1 MTNLNAQFICAF
13 LFSDFDKRTIQC
25 PNSVCQ
31 FLIGKRAPN
40 QPFSAFTSRVQIID
54 SDFVLH
60 ARRYTRCPFGLQIHC
75 AFLRVRHAS
84 PIIARMSEK
93 KRLFLID
100 GMANVF
106 RSYYAVRGLSTSRG
120 VATNA
125 VFGFAMMLRKLLTN
139 HKPDYI
145 GVVLDSKEKTFRHE
159 QYEQYKANRTE
170 MPEDLVPQLAFI
182 DRVCAAYRVPI
193 IKLPGFEADDLMGA
207 LAHQA
212 ADAGLQAVIVSSD
225 KDLCQLVRDPD
236 ITLLREDKSGET
248 WFDEAG
254 VKTRLGVRPDQVV
267 DWLGLMGDSSD
278 NIPGAPGIGEKGA
291 IGLIEQF
298 GSIEA
303 ALAGWE
309 EVKKKTYRESLRD
322 NAEIIRLSQQLA
334 TIEINAP
341 VTLDLNS
348 LITEE
353 PDREAAYQLFT
364 ELEFNQLAREFASA
378 AKPMSAVATAPTTK
392 QYRNIT
398 TIEDLK
404 KLSNSLLAKDRFAFA
419 FAVGEAKKEAAEN
432 LFDLVEEN
440 NTPQLVGVAVSA
452 TAGTADYI
460 DLTALED
467 RATALALLKDLLD
480 NGLLE
485 KSVHGLKQ
493 ALAIAA
499 NAGLSLEAVSDDT
512 ELQAY
517 LLEPER
523 AQYDLPQL
531 AREHLGAEIALPE
544 DVAERALLI
553 ADVTGQLA
561 NIFAAKI
568 DEAGLRKVYDEIELP
583 LVPLLFQMEQVGFKV
598 DPNALSD
605 LAVEMQKEIERLTH
619 QVYELA
625 GKPFNINSPQQLGEI
640 FEGLNFEVSK
650 RTKTGQIQTNRE
662 VLEEL
667 AEKYELPRLMIE
679 YREVTKLKST
689 YVDALPS
696 LISPRDGRVHTT
708 LNQTVAATGRLSSEN
723 PNLQNIPI
731 RSELGQRIRRAFV
744 PANGCVLLSADY
756 SQIELRLLAH
766 ITEDAEMLDAFLH
779 GEDIHSRTAR
789 KVFGA
794 QTDAELKEKRRV
806 AKIVNFAIAYAVGA
820 FGLAPRVG
828 ISRTEAKKVIEDYYD
843 TYKGVRRYME
853 EMPDKVRAANGVVRS
868 LVGRWRKLPDISNKN
883 HNLRARAEREA
894 INMPMQGSAS
904 DIVKLA
910 MLRTEEALRAAKL
923 QTQMILQVHDELVF
937 EVPQAEI
944 QAATQAIKQAMES
957 AFQLVVPLLVEIG
970 VGENWMAAKP

>member
-1 MTNLNAQFICAF
+1 M
-13 LFSDFDKRTIQC
+13 
-25 PNSVCQ
+25 
-31 FLIGKRAPN
+31 
-40 QPFSAFTSRVQIID
+40 
-54 SDFVLH
+54 
-60 ARRYTRCPFGLQIHC
+60 
-75 AFLRVRHAS
+75 
-84 PIIARMSEK
+84 
-93 KRLFLID
+93 ID
-100 GMANVF
+100 GMANIF
-106 RSYYAVRGLSTSRG
+106 RSYYAVRGLATSRG

-125 VFGFAMMLRKLLTN
+125 VFGFAMMLRKLLTQ

-159 QYEQYKANRTE
+159 QYEHYKANRTE

-193 IKLPGFEADDLMGA
+193 VKMPGFEADDLMGT

-236 ITLLREDKSGET
+236 IVLLREDKTGET

-254 VKTRLGVRPDQVV
+254 VKARLGVTPQQVV

-298 GSIEA
+298 GSIEG

-322 NAEIIRLSQQLA
+322 HAAQIRMSRELA
-334 TIEINAP
+334 RIETNAP
-341 VTLDLNS
+341 VTLDLDS

-364 ELEFNQLAREFASA
+364 ELEFNQLAREFAGA
-378 AKPMSAVATAPTTK
+378 AKPATAATATATTAK
-392 QYRNIT
+392 HYRHIT
-398 TIEDLK
+398 TVEELK
-404 KLSNSLLAKDRFAFA
+404 KLANSLLAKERFAFA
-419 FAVGEAKKEAAEN
+419 FAVGTPTKPEQAEN
-432 LFDLVEEN
+432 LFDLVEAD
-440 NTPQLVGVAVSA
+440 NTPQLLGVAISA
-452 TAGTADYI
+452 AAGVAEYL
-460 DLTALED
+460 DLTAMEE
-467 RATALALLKDLLD
+467 RAAAIDWLRELLD
-480 NGLLE
+480 NGLVE
-485 KSVHGLKQ
+485 KAVHGLKQ
-493 ALAIAA
+493 SLAIAM
-499 NAGLSLEAVSDDT
+499 NAGLALEGIADDT
-512 ELQAY
+512 ELEAY

-523 AQYDLPQL
+523 SQYDVPQL
-531 AREHLGAEIALPE
+531 AREYLGVEITLPE
-544 DVAERALLI
+544 ETAERTLLL

-561 NIFAAKI
+561 QILAAKI
-568 DEAGLRKVYDEIELP
+568 DEAGLRRVYDEIELP
-583 LVPLLFQMEQVGFKV
+583 LVPLLLRMEQAGFRV
-598 DPNALSD
+598 DPQALGE
-605 LAVEMQKEIERLTH
+605 LAVTMQREIERLT
-619 QVYELA
+619 QQIYEVA

-640 FEGLNFEVSK
+640 FEELNFEVSK

-667 AEKYELPRLMIE
+667 AEKYELPRLIIE

-696 LISPRDGRVHTT
+696 LISPRDGRIHTT

-731 RSELGQRIRRAFV
+731 RTELGRQIRRTFI
-744 PANGCVLLSADY
+744 PAAGCVLLSADY

-766 ITEDAEMLDAFLH
+766 ITQDEEMLDAFRQ
-779 GEDIHSRTAR
+779 GEDIHARTAR

-794 QTDAELKEKRRV
+794 QTEAELKEKRRV

-828 ISRTEAKKVIEDYYD
+828 LTRTEAKKVIEDYYA
-843 TYKGVRRYME
+843 TFKGVRRYME
-853 EMPDKVRAANGVVRS
+853 ETPEKVRAANGVVRS
-868 LVGRWRKLPDISNKN
+868 LLGRWRKLPDISNKN

-894 INMPMQGSAS
+894 INLPMQGTAS

-910 MLRTEEALRAAKL
+910 MLKTDAALRQAKL
-923 QTQMILQVHDELVF
+923 QAQMILQVHDELVF
-937 EVPQAEI
+937 EIPVSEV
-944 QAATQAIKQAMES
+944 AATSQIIKQAMES
-957 AFQLVVPLLVEIG
+957 AYVLDVPLLVEIG
-970 VGENWMAAKP
+970 TGENWMAAKP

>member
-1 MTNLNAQFICAF
+1 MP
-13 LFSDFDKRTIQC
+13 D
-25 PNSVCQ
+25 
-31 FLIGKRAPN
+31 
-40 QPFSAFTSRVQIID
+40 
-54 SDFVLH
+54 
-60 ARRYTRCPFGLQIHC
+60 
-75 AFLRVRHAS
+75 
-84 PIIARMSEK
+84 K

-100 GMANVF
+100 GMSNIF
-106 RSYYAVRGLSTSRG
+106 RSYYAIRGLSTSRG
-120 VATNA
+120 MATNA
-125 VFGFAMMLRKLLTN
+125 VFGFAMMLRKLLTQ

-159 QYEQYKANRTE
+159 QYEKYKANRSE
-170 MPEDLVPQLAFI
+170 MPEDLVPQLAWI

-193 IKLPGFEADDLMGA
+193 VKLPGFEADDLMGT

-212 ADAGLQAVIVSSD
+212 ADAGLQAVIVSTD

-236 ITLLREDKSGET
+236 IIILREDKTGES

-254 VKTRLGVRPDQVV
+254 VKTRLGVQPAQVV
-267 DWLGLMGDSSD
+267 DWLGLMGDASD

-291 IGLIEQF
+291 IGLLEQF

-322 NAEIIRLSQQLA
+322 NVELIRLSRQLA

-341 VTLDLNS
+341 VTLDLTT

-353 PDREAAYQLFT
+353 PDRAAAYQLFN
-364 ELEFNQLAREFASA
+364 ELEFNQLAREFADA
-378 AKPMSAVATAPTTK
+378 AKPGNAVAAAAPTTK
-392 QYRNIT
+392 QYRQI
-398 TIEDLK
+398 
-404 KLSNSLLAKDRFAFA
+404 KLVDEWNKLANSLLAKDRFAFA
-419 FAVGEAKKEAAEN
+419 FAVGTAKKEQAEN
-432 LFDLVEEN
+432 LFDLVEEDN
-440 NTPQLVGVAVSA
+440 APQLVGVAVS
-452 TAGTADYI
+452 TAAGAADYI
-460 DLTALED
+460 DLAAMDD
-467 RATALALLKDLLD
+467 RAAALALVKELFD

-493 ALAIAA
+493 ALAVAA

-512 ELQAY
+512 ELEAY

-523 AQYDLPQL
+523 AQYDLPQV
-531 AREHLGAEIALPE
+531 AREYLGTEITLPE
-544 DVAERALLI
+544 DVAERALLT

-598 DPNALSD
+598 DPKVLSE
-605 LAVEMQKEIERLTH
+605 LSVEMQKEIERLTAE
-619 QVYELA
+619 VYELA
-625 GKPFNINSPQQLGEI
+625 GKSFNINSPQQLGEI

-667 AEKYELPRLMIE
+667 AEKYELPRLIIE
-679 YREVTKLKST
+679 YREISKLKST
-689 YVDALPS
+689 YADTLPN
-696 LISPRDGRVHTT
+696 LISPRDGRIHTT

-731 RSELGQRIRRAFV
+731 RTELGQRIRRAFV
-744 PANGCVLLSADY
+744 PAEGCVLLSADY

-766 ITEDAEMLDAFLH
+766 ITKDEEMLDAFLK
-779 GEDIHSRTAR
+779 GEDIHARTAR
-789 KVFGA
+789 VVFGA
-794 QTDAELKEKRRV
+794 TTEAELKEKRRV

-828 ISRTEAKKVIEDYYD
+828 ISRTEAKKVIEDYYS
-843 TYKGVRRYME
+843 TFKGVRRYME
-853 EMPDKVRAANGVVRS
+853 EMPEKVRADNGIVRS

-883 HNLRARAEREA
+883 HNLRTRAEREA

-910 MLRTEEALRAAKL
+910 MLRTEEALRRAKL

-937 EVPQAEI
+937 EVPQTEI
-944 QAATQAIKQAMES
+944 QPASEVIKHAMES

-970 VGENWMAAKP
+970 AGENWMAAKP

>member
-1 MTNLNAQFICAF
+1 
-13 LFSDFDKRTIQC
+13 
-25 PNSVCQ
+25 
-31 FLIGKRAPN
+31 
-40 QPFSAFTSRVQIID
+40 
-54 SDFVLH
+54 
-60 ARRYTRCPFGLQIHC
+60 
-75 AFLRVRHAS
+75 
-84 PIIARMSEK
+84 MSEK

-100 GMANVF
+100 GMANIF

-125 VFGFAMMLRKLLTN
+125 VFGFAMMLRKLLTQ

-159 QYEQYKANRTE
+159 QYEQYKANRTD
-170 MPEDLVPQLAFI
+170 MPEDLVPQLALI

-193 IKLPGFEADDLMGA
+193 IKMPGFEADDLMGT

-236 ITLLREDKSGET
+236 IVILREDKTGET

-254 VKTRLGVRPDQVV
+254 VKARLGVTPQQVV

-291 IGLIEQF
+291 VGLIEQF
-298 GSIEA
+298 GSIEG

-322 NAEIIRLSQQLA
+322 NAEIIRLSRELA
-334 TIEINAP
+334 RIETNAP

-364 ELEFNQLAREFASA
+364 ELEFNQLAREFADA
-378 AKPMSAVATAPTTK
+378 AKPLQAEATAPTTK
-392 QYRNIT
+392 QYRHVKFVD
-398 TIEDLK
+398 ELK

-419 FAVGEAKKEAAEN
+419 FAVGSVKKEAAEN
-432 LFDLVEEN
+432 LLDLVAEDN
-440 NTPQLVGVAVSA
+440 APQLVGIAIS
-452 TAGTADYI
+452 TAAGAADYI
-460 DLTALED
+460 DLAVMDD
-467 RATALALLKDLLD
+467 RVAALALLRDLLD

-493 ALAIAA
+493 ALATAA
-499 NAGLSLEAVSDDT
+499 NAGLSLEAVADDT
-512 ELQAY
+512 ELEAY

-531 AREHLGAEIALPE
+531 AREYLGAEITLPE
-544 DVAERALLI
+544 EVAERALLI

-583 LVPLLFQMEQVGFKV
+583 LVPLLRRMEQAGFRV
-598 DPNALSD
+598 DPQALSE
-605 LAVEMQKEIERLTH
+605 LAVEMQKEIERLTG
-619 QVYELA
+619 QIYELA

-640 FEGLNFEVSK
+640 FEELNFEVSK

-667 AEKYELPRLMIE
+667 AEKYELPRLIIE

-731 RSELGQRIRRAFV
+731 RTELGRRIRRAFI
-744 PANGCVLLSADY
+744 PADGCELLSADY

-766 ITEDAEMLDAFLH
+766 ITEDEEMLDAFRK
-779 GEDIHSRTAR
+779 GEDIHSRTAH

-794 QTDAELKEKRRV
+794 QSEAELKEKRRV

-828 ISRTEAKKVIEDYYD
+828 ITRTEAKKVIEDYYN

-853 EMPDKVRAANGVVRS
+853 ETPDKVRAANGVVRS

-894 INMPMQGSAS
+894 INMPMQSTAA

-910 MLRTEEALRAAKL
+910 MLRTEEALRRARL
-923 QTQMILQVHDELVF
+923 HTQMILQVHDELVF
-937 EVPQAEI
+937 EVPTAELAQAR
-944 QAATQAIKQAMES
+944 AIIKHAMET
-957 AFQLVVPLLVEIG
+957 AFALVVPLVVELG
-970 VGENWMAAKP
+970 AGENWMAAKP

>member
-1 MTNLNAQFICAF
+1 
-13 LFSDFDKRTIQC
+13 
-25 PNSVCQ
+25 
-31 FLIGKRAPN
+31 
-40 QPFSAFTSRVQIID
+40 
-54 SDFVLH
+54 
-60 ARRYTRCPFGLQIHC
+60 
-75 AFLRVRHAS
+75 
-84 PIIARMSEK
+84 MSEK

-100 GMANVF
+100 GMANIF

-125 VFGFAMMLRKLLTN
+125 VFGFAMMLRKLLTQ

-159 QYEQYKANRTE
+159 QYEHYKANRTD
-170 MPEDLVPQLAFI
+170 MPEDLVPQLAYI
-182 DRVCAAYRVPI
+182 DRVCAAYRVPV
-193 IKLPGFEADDLMGA
+193 IKMPGFEADDLMGT

-236 ITLLREDKSGET
+236 IVLLREDKTGET

-254 VKTRLGVRPDQVV
+254 VKARLGVRPDQVV

-291 IGLIEQF
+291 VGLIEQF
-298 GSIEA
+298 GSIEG

-322 NAEIIRLSQQLA
+322 YADQIRMSRELA
-334 TIEINAP
+334 RIETNAP
-341 VTLDLNS
+341 VTLDLNA

-364 ELEFNQLAREFASA
+364 ELEFNQLAREFAGA
-378 AKPMSAVATAPTTK
+378 AKPVTESAAAPATK
-392 QYRNIT
+392 QYRRIT
-398 TIEDLK
+398 TNEELK

-419 FAVGEAKKEAAEN
+419 FTLGEAKPATAENMPGN
-432 LFDLVEEN
+432 LFDLAEDN
-440 NTPQLVGVAVSA
+440 NGPQLVGVAISS

-460 DLTALED
+460 DLSAMED
-467 RATALALLKDLLD
+467 RAAALAVLKDLLD

-485 KSVHGLKQ
+485 KAVHGLKP
-493 ALAIAA
+493 ALAIASQ
-499 NAGLSLEAVSDDT
+499 AGLWLEAVTDDT
-512 ELQAY
+512 ELEAY

-523 AQYDLPQL
+523 AQYELPQL
-531 AREHLGAEIALPE
+531 AREYLGTEITWPE
-544 DVAERALLI
+544 DVAERAMLV

-561 NIFAAKI
+561 NIFTAKL

-583 LVPLLFQMEQVGFKV
+583 LVPLLLRMEQAGFKV
-598 DPNALSD
+598 DPKALGE
-605 LAVEMQKEIERLTH
+605 LAVEMQKEIERLT
-619 QVYELA
+619 QQIYELA

-640 FEGLNFEVSK
+640 FEELNFEVSK

-667 AEKYELPRLMIE
+667 AEKYELPRLIIE

-696 LISPRDGRVHTT
+696 LISPRDGRIHTT

-731 RSELGQRIRRAFV
+731 RTELGRRIRRAFV
-744 PANGCVLLSADY
+744 PADGCVLLSADY

-766 ITEDAEMLDAFLH
+766 ITEDEEMLDAFRK

-789 KVFGA
+789 RVFGA
-794 QTDAELKEKRRV
+794 QTEAELKEKRRV

-828 ISRTEAKKVIEDYYD
+828 ITRTEAKKVIEDYYH
-843 TYKGVRRYME
+843 TFKGVRRYME
-853 EMPDKVRAANGVVRS
+853 EMPEKVRDANGVVRS
-868 LVGRWRKLPDISNKN
+868 LLGRWRKLPDISNKN

-910 MLRTEEALRAAKL
+910 MLHTDEALRRAHL

-937 EVPQAEI
+937 EVPEGEI
-944 QAATQAIKQAMES
+944 APASAAIKQAMET
-957 AFQLVVPLLVEIG
+957 AFQLSVPLLVEIG
-970 VGENWMAAKP
+970 WGMNWMEAKP

>member
-1 MTNLNAQFICAF
+1 
-13 LFSDFDKRTIQC
+13 
-25 PNSVCQ
+25 
-31 FLIGKRAPN
+31 
-40 QPFSAFTSRVQIID
+40 
-54 SDFVLH
+54 
-60 ARRYTRCPFGLQIHC
+60 
-75 AFLRVRHAS
+75 
-84 PIIARMSEK
+84 MSEK

-100 GMANVF
+100 GMSNIF
-106 RSYYAVRGLSTSRG
+106 RSYYAIRGLSTSRG

-125 VFGFAMMLRKLLTN
+125 VFGFAMMLRKLLTY

-145 GVVLDSKEKTFRHE
+145 GVVLDSKEKTFRHD
-159 QYEQYKANRTE
+159 QYEKYKANRTD
-170 MPEDLVPQLAFI
+170 MPEDLVPQLALI

-193 IKLPGFEADDLMGA
+193 VKLPGFEADDLMGT
-207 LAHQA
+207 LAYQA
-212 ADAGLQAVIVSSD
+212 VDAGLQAVIVSTD

-236 ITLLREDKSGET
+236 ILILREDKAGEA

-254 VKTRLGVRPDQVV
+254 VKTRLGVRPDQVI
-267 DWLGLMGDSSD
+267 DWLGLMGDASD

-298 GSIEA
+298 GTIEA

-322 NAEIIRLSQQLA
+322 NVELIRMSRELA
-334 TIEINAP
+334 RIETNAP
-341 VTLDLNS
+341 VTLDLTT
-348 LITEE
+348 LIAEE
-353 PDREAAYQLFT
+353 PDRAAAYQLFT
-364 ELEFNQLAREFASA
+364 ELEFNQLAREFADA
-378 AKPMSAVATAPTTK
+378 VQPGKAVAALSPSTK
-392 QYRNIT
+392 QYRQVKT
-398 TIEDLK
+398 LEELK
-404 KLSNSLLAKDRFAFA
+404 KLANSLLAKDRFAFA
-419 FAVGEAKKEAAEN
+419 FAVGVAAKKERAES
-432 LFDLVEEN
+432 LFDLVEEKN
-440 NTPQLVGVAVSA
+440 IPQLVGIAVSTA
-452 TAGTADYI
+452 AGTADYI

-467 RATALALLKDLLD
+467 RAAALELLKDLLD

-493 ALAIAA
+493 ALAVAA
-499 NAGLSLEAVSDDT
+499 QAGLSLEAVSDDT

-523 AQYDLPQL
+523 AQYDWVQL
-531 AREHLGAEIALPE
+531 AREYLGAEITLPE
-544 DVAERALLI
+544 DGAEVALLK

-561 NIFAAKI
+561 NVLAAKL
-568 DEAGLRKVYDEIELP
+568 EQAELRNVYETIELP
-583 LVPLLFQMEQVGFKV
+583 IVPLLYQIEQVGFKV
-598 DPNALSD
+598 DPKVLSE
-605 LAVEMQKEIERLTH
+605 LSVEMQRELDRLTL
-619 QVYELA
+619 QIYELA

-667 AEKYELPRLMIE
+667 AEKYELPRLIIE
-679 YREVTKLKST
+679 YREISKLKST
-689 YVDALPS
+689 YADTLPS
-696 LISPRDGRVHTT
+696 LISPRDGRIHTT

-731 RSELGQRIRRAFV
+731 RSVLGQRIRRAFV
-744 PANGCVLLSADY
+744 PADGCMLLSADY

-766 ITEDAEMLDAFLH
+766 ITEDAEMLDAFLK

-794 QTDAELKEKRRV
+794 QTETELKEKRRV

-828 ISRTEAKKVIEDYYD
+828 ISRSEAKRVIDDYYD
-843 TYKGVRRYME
+843 TFKGVRRYME
-853 EMPDKVRAANGVVRS
+853 EMPEKVREAKGTVRS
-868 LVGRWRKLPDISNKN
+868 LLGRWRNLPDISNKN
-883 HNLRARAEREA
+883 HNLRTRAEREA

-910 MLRTEEALRAAKL
+910 MLQTEAALRQDKL
-923 QTQMILQVHDELVF
+923 KTQMILQVHDELVF
-937 EVPQAEI
+937 EVPEAEV
-944 QAATQAIKQAMES
+944 QRATEVIKHSMER
-957 AFQLVVPLLVEIG
+957 AYRLTVPLLVEIG
-970 VGENWMAAKP
+970 VGKNWMAAKP

>member
-1 MTNLNAQFICAF
+1 M
-13 LFSDFDKRTIQC
+13 
-25 PNSVCQ
+25 P
-31 FLIGKRAPN
+31 
-40 QPFSAFTSRVQIID
+40 
-54 SDFVLH
+54 
-60 ARRYTRCPFGLQIHC
+60 
-75 AFLRVRHAS
+75 
-84 PIIARMSEK
+84 EK

-100 GMANVF
+100 GMSNIF
-106 RSYYAVRGLSTSRG
+106 RSYYAIRGLSTSRG
-120 VATNA
+120 MATNA
-125 VFGFAMMLRKLLTN
+125 VFGFAMMLRKLLTQ

-145 GVVLDSKEKTFRHE
+145 GVVLDSKEKTFRHD
-159 QYEQYKANRTE
+159 QYEKYKANRTE
-170 MPEDLVPQLAFI
+170 MPEDLVPQLAWI

-193 IKLPGFEADDLMGA
+193 VKLPGFEADDLMGT

-212 ADAGLQAVIVSSD
+212 ADAGLQAVIVSTD

-236 ITLLREDKSGET
+236 ILILREDKTGEA

-267 DWLGLMGDSSD
+267 DWLGLMGDASD

-303 ALAGWE
+303 ALTGWE

-322 NAEIIRLSQQLA
+322 HVELIRLSRELA
-334 TIEINAP
+334 RIETNAP
-341 VTLDLNS
+341 VTLDLTT

-353 PDREAAYQLFT
+353 PDRVAAYQLFT
-364 ELEFNQLAREFASA
+364 ELEFNQLAREFADA
-378 AKPMSAVATAPTTK
+378 AKPGNVVAATAPTTK
-392 QYRNIT
+392 QYRHIKSVD
-398 TIEDLK
+398 ELK
-404 KLSNSLLAKDRFAFA
+404 KLANSLLAKDRFAFA
-419 FAVGEAKKEAAEN
+419 FAVGVAVKKEQAEN
-432 LFDLVEEN
+432 LFDLVEEDN
-440 NTPQLVGVAVSA
+440 APQLLGVAIS
-452 TAGTADYI
+452 TAAGAADYI
-460 DLTALED
+460 DLMAMEERAAALE
-467 RATALALLKDLLD
+467 LLKDLLD

-493 ALAIAA
+493 ALAVAA
-499 NAGLSLEAVSDDT
+499 KAGLSLEAVADDT

-517 LLEPER
+517 VLEPER
-523 AQYDLPQL
+523 AQYGLPQL
-531 AREHLGAEIALPE
+531 AHEYLGAEITLPE
-544 DVAERALLI
+544 EVAERALVI

-561 NIFAAKI
+561 HIFAAKI
-568 DEAGLRKVYDEIELP
+568 DEAELRKVYDEIELP

-598 DPNALSD
+598 DPKVLSE
-605 LAVEMQKEIERLTH
+605 LSVEMQKEIDRLTLEI
-619 QVYELA
+619 YAFA

-667 AEKYELPRLMIE
+667 AEKYELPRLIIE
-679 YREVTKLKST
+679 YREISKLKST
-689 YVDALPS
+689 YADTLPI
-696 LISPRDGRVHTT
+696 LISPRDGRIHTT

-731 RSELGQRIRRAFV
+731 RSVLGQRIRRAFV
-744 PANGCVLLSADY
+744 PTDGCVLLSADY

-766 ITEDAEMLDAFLH
+766 ITKDEEMLDAFLK

-828 ISRTEAKKVIEDYYD
+828 ISRTEAKKVIDDYYN
-843 TYKGVRRYME
+843 TFKGVRRYME
-853 EMPDKVRAANGVVRS
+853 EMPEKVRADNGVVRS
-868 LVGRWRKLPDISNKN
+868 LMGRWRKLPDISNKN
-883 HNLRARAEREA
+883 HNLRTRAEREA

-910 MLRTEEALRAAKL
+910 MLRTEEALRRAKL
-923 QTQMILQVHDELVF
+923 KTQMILQVHDELVF

-944 QAATQAIKQAMES
+944 QSASEVIKRAMETG
-957 AFQLVVPLLVEIG
+957 FQLAVPLLVEIG

>member
-1 MTNLNAQFICAF
+1 
-13 LFSDFDKRTIQC
+13 
-25 PNSVCQ
+25 
-31 FLIGKRAPN
+31 
-40 QPFSAFTSRVQIID
+40 
-54 SDFVLH
+54 
-60 ARRYTRCPFGLQIHC
+60 
-75 AFLRVRHAS
+75 
-84 PIIARMSEK
+84 MSEK

-100 GMANVF
+100 GMSNIF
-106 RSYYAVRGLSTSRG
+106 RSYYAIRGLSTSRG

-125 VFGFAMMLRKLLTN
+125 VFGFAMMLRKLLTQ

-145 GVVLDSKEKTFRHE
+145 GVVLDSKEKTFRHD
-159 QYEQYKANRTE
+159 QYEHYKANRTE
-170 MPEDLVPQLAFI
+170 MPEDLVPQLALI

-193 IKLPGFEADDLMGA
+193 IKMPGFEADDLMGT

-212 ADAGLQAVIVSSD
+212 ADAGLQAVIVSTD

-236 ITLLREDKSGET
+236 IIILREDKTGES

-267 DWLGLMGDSSD
+267 DWLGLMGDASD

-303 ALAGWE
+303 ALVGWE

-322 NAEIIRLSQQLA
+322 NVEIIRLSRELA
-334 TIEINAP
+334 RIETNAP

-364 ELEFNQLAREFASA
+364 ELEFNQLAREFAGA
-378 AKPMSAVATAPTTK
+378 AKPMTAVAATPATK
-392 QYRNIT
+392 QYRHVKT
-398 TIEDLK
+398 VEELK
-404 KLSNSLLAKDRFAFA
+404 KLTNFLLAKDRFAFA
-419 FAVGEAKKEAAEN
+419 FAVGTATKPEQAES
-432 LFDLVEEN
+432 LFDLVEEDN
-440 NTPQLVGVAVSA
+440 SPKLVGMAVS
-452 TAGTADYI
+452 TAAGAADYI
-460 DLTALED
+460 DWGAMDD
-467 RATALALLKDLLD
+467 RAAAMELLKEILD

-499 NAGLSLEAVSDDT
+499 KAGLSLEAVSDDT

-531 AREHLGAEIALPE
+531 AREYLGTEITLPE
-544 DVAERALLI
+544 EVAERTLLI

-561 NIFAAKI
+561 NIFSAKI
-568 DEAGLRKVYDEIELP
+568 DEAELRKVYDEIELP
-583 LVPLLFQMEQVGFKV
+583 LVPLLLRMEQAGFKV
-598 DPNALSD
+598 DPNALSE
-605 LAVEMQKEIERLTH
+605 LAIEMQKEIERLTQ

-667 AEKYELPRLMIE
+667 AEKYELPRLIIE

-689 YVDALPS
+689 YVDALPG
-696 LISPRDGRVHTT
+696 LISPQDGRVHTT

-731 RSELGQRIRRAFV
+731 RTELGRRIRRAFI
-744 PANGCVLLSADY
+744 PADGCVLLSADY

-766 ITEDAEMLDAFLH
+766 ITEDEEMLDAFRK
-779 GEDIHSRTAR
+779 GEDIHARTAQR
-789 KVFGA
+789 VFGA
-794 QTDAELKEKRRV
+794 QTEAELKEKRRV

-828 ISRTEAKKVIEDYYD
+828 ITRTEAKQVIEDYYN
-843 TYKGVRRYME
+843 TFKGVRRYME
-853 EMPDKVRAANGVVRS
+853 EVPDKVRAANGVVRS
-868 LVGRWRKLPDISNKN
+868 LVGRWRKLPDINNKN
-883 HNLRARAEREA
+883 HNLRSRAEREA

-910 MLRTEEALRAAKL
+910 MLHTEDRLRRANLK
-923 QTQMILQVHDELVF
+923 TQMILQVHDELVF
-937 EVPQAEI
+937 EVPKTEI
-944 QAATQAIKQAMES
+944 QSAREVIKHAMET
-957 AFQLVVPLLVEIG
+957 AFHLAVPLQVEIG

>member
-1 MTNLNAQFICAF
+1 MA
-13 LFSDFDKRTIQC
+13 
-25 PNSVCQ
+25 
-31 FLIGKRAPN
+31 
-40 QPFSAFTSRVQIID
+40 
-54 SDFVLH
+54 
-60 ARRYTRCPFGLQIHC
+60 
-75 AFLRVRHAS
+75 
-84 PIIARMSEK
+84 EK

-100 GMANVF
+100 GMANIF
-106 RSYYAVRGLSTSRG
+106 RSYYAVRGLATSRG

-125 VFGFAMMLRKLLTN
+125 VFGFAMMLRKLLTT

-193 IKLPGFEADDLMGA
+193 IKLPGFEADDLMGT
-207 LAHQA
+207 LAQQA

-236 ITLLREDKSGET
+236 IVLLREDKTGET

-254 VKTRLGVRPDQVV
+254 VKARLGVTPQQVV
-267 DWLGLMGDSSD
+267 EWLGLMGDSSD

-291 IGLIEQF
+291 LGLLEQF
-298 GSIEA
+298 GSIEG

-322 NAEIIRLSQQLA
+322 HAELIRLSRQLA

-341 VTLDLNS
+341 VTLDLAS
-348 LITEE
+348 LVTEE

-364 ELEFNQLAREFASA
+364 ELEFNQLAREFAGA
-378 AKPMSAVATAPTTK
+378 AKPISTTATAATVK
-392 QYRNIT
+392 QYRHLT
-398 TIEDLK
+398 TIAELK
-404 KLSNSLLAKDRFAFA
+404 KLTNSLLAQEGFAFA
-419 FAVGEAKKEAAEN
+419 FAVGTAAQPAQAEN
-432 LFDLVEEN
+432 LFDLVEAD
-440 NTPQLVGVAVSA
+440 NTPQLVGVAIS
-452 TAGTADYI
+452 TAAGVADYV
-460 DLTALED
+460 DLTAMPEGEA
-467 RATALALLKDLLD
+467 RAAALALLKDVLD
-480 NGLLE
+480 NGLVE
-485 KSVHGLKQ
+485 KAVHGLKQ

-499 NAGLSLEAVSDDT
+499 NAGLSLEAVADDT
-512 ELQAY
+512 ELEAY

-523 AQYDLPQL
+523 AQYDLPPL
-531 AREHLGAEIALPE
+531 AREYLGAEITLPVE
-544 DVAERALLI
+544 GAERAMLV

-561 NIFAAKI
+561 PILAAKM
-568 DEAGLRKVYDEIELP
+568 DETGLRKVYDEIELP
-583 LVPLLFQMEQVGFKV
+583 LVPLLLQIEQVGFKV
-598 DPNALSD
+598 DPKALGD
-605 LAVEMQKEIERLTH
+605 LAVTMQKEIERLTQ

-625 GKPFNINSPQQLGEI
+625 GKSFNINSPQQLGEI

-667 AEKYELPRLMIE
+667 AEKYELPRLIIE

-696 LISPRDGRVHTT
+696 LISPRDGRIHTT
-708 LNQTVAATGRLSSEN
+708 LNQTVAATGRLSSET

-731 RSELGQRIRRAFV
+731 RTELGRQIRRAFI
-744 PANGCVLLSADY
+744 PADGCVLLSADY

-766 ITEDAEMLDAFLH
+766 ITQDEEMLDAFRH
-779 GEDIHSRTAR
+779 GEDIHARTAR

-794 QTDAELKEKRRV
+794 QTEAELKEKRRV

-828 ISRTEAKKVIEDYYD
+828 LTRTEAKKVIEDYYA

-853 EMPDKVRAANGVVRS
+853 ETPDKVRAANGVVRS
-868 LVGRWRKLPDISNKN
+868 LVGRWRNLPDISNKN
-883 HNLRARAEREA
+883 HNLRTRAEREA

-910 MLRTEEALRAAKL
+910 MLKTEAALRQAHL
-923 QTQMILQVHDELVF
+923 QAQMILQVHDELVF
-937 EVPQAEI
+937 EIPRAEV
-944 QAATQAIKQAMES
+944 AAASQVIKQAMES
-957 AFQLVVPLLVEIG
+957 AFSLDVPLLVEIG
-970 VGENWMAAKP
+970 AGENWMAAKP

>member
-1 MTNLNAQFICAF
+1 
-13 LFSDFDKRTIQC
+13 
-25 PNSVCQ
+25 
-31 FLIGKRAPN
+31 
-40 QPFSAFTSRVQIID
+40 
-54 SDFVLH
+54 
-60 ARRYTRCPFGLQIHC
+60 
-75 AFLRVRHAS
+75 
-84 PIIARMSEK
+84 MSEK

-100 GMANVF
+100 GMANIF

-145 GVVLDSKEKTFRHE
+145 GVVLDSKEKTFRHD
-159 QYEQYKANRTE
+159 QYEHYKANRTE
-170 MPEDLVPQLAFI
+170 MPEDLVPQLAYI

-193 IKLPGFEADDLMGA
+193 IKMPGFEADDLMGT
-207 LAHQA
+207 LAYQA

-236 ITLLREDKSGET
+236 ITILREDKTGET

-254 VKTRLGVRPDQVV
+254 VKARLGVRPDQVV

-298 GSIEA
+298 GSIES

-322 NAEIIRLSQQLA
+322 YAEQIRMSRELA
-334 TIEINAP
+334 RIETNAP

-353 PDREAAYQLFT
+353 PDRAAAYQLFT
-364 ELEFNQLAREFASA
+364 ELEFNQLAREFADA
-378 AKPMSAVATAPTTK
+378 AKPVTAVAAAPTTQ
-392 QYRNIT
+392 QYRHIKFVD
-398 TIEDLK
+398 ELK

-432 LFDLVEEN
+432 LLELAEDN
-440 NTPQLVGVAVSA
+440 APQLVGVAIS
-452 TAGTADYI
+452 TAAGAADYV
-460 DLTALED
+460 DLAAMDD
-467 RATALALLKDLLD
+467 RAAALALLRDLLD

-485 KSVHGLKQ
+485 KSVHGFKQ
-493 ALAIAA
+493 ALATAA
-499 NAGLSLEAVSDDT
+499 NAGLSLEAVADDT
-512 ELQAY
+512 ELEAY

-531 AREHLGAEIALPE
+531 AREYLGAEITLPE
-544 DVAERALLI
+544 EVAERAMLR

-561 NIFAAKI
+561 NIFAAKL
-568 DEAGLRKVYDEIELP
+568 DEAGLRQVYDEIELP
-583 LVPLLFQMEQVGFKV
+583 LVSLLLKMEQAGFRV

-605 LAVEMQKEIERLTH
+605 LAVEMQKEIERLT
-619 QVYELA
+619 QQIYELA

-640 FEGLNFEVSK
+640 FEELNFEVSK

-667 AEKYELPRLMIE
+667 AEKYELPRLIIE

-731 RSELGQRIRRAFV
+731 RTELGRRIRRAFV
-744 PANGCVLLSADY
+744 PAEGCVLLSADY

-779 GEDIHSRTAR
+779 GEDIHARTAR

-794 QTDAELKEKRRV
+794 QTEAELKEKRRV

-828 ISRTEAKKVIEDYYD
+828 ITRTEAKKVIEDYYS
-843 TYKGVRRYME
+843 TFKGVRRYME
-853 EMPDKVRAANGVVRS
+853 EMPDRVREANGVVRS
-868 LVGRWRKLPDISNKN
+868 LLGRWRKLPDISNKN

-910 MLRTEEALRAAKL
+910 MLRTDEALCRAHL
-923 QTQMILQVHDELVF
+923 RTQMILQVHDELVF
-937 EVPQAEI
+937 EVPASEI
-944 QAATQAIKQAMES
+944 ETASAIIKDAMET
-957 AFQLVVPLLVEIG
+957 AFQLSVPLLVEIG
-970 VGENWMAAKP
+970 WGANWMAAKP